1 MALKKWNT
9 NFRLEDSIRK
19 NRTTLSYEFRCS
31 RKFSAGM
38 TQKGMCHL
46 LFDQIFRRKLLVNGK
61 QPLEIG
67 NWKFRWNAHRW
78 RRYSIWKGFHPF
90 FPWVVPTGPRDSL
103 KLAKPHENTVSS
115 GKRGLPFQN
124 WSSTSSGK
132 NSVEGTKNCVLHL
145 HSNPLVP
152 FSELGIPDRKSCSIY
167 RHSPPGV
174 NIGMCH
180 PQRVWFLGLFGLKT
194 GIHFAYFGL
203 ESGMLFKRSTRA
215 YEPTVIV
222 SIPNE

>member
-1 MALKKWNT
+1 MKCPSMKKVFHLKGVPS
-9 NFRLEDSIRK
+9 F
-19 NRTTLSYEFRCS
+19 LS
-31 RKFSAGM
+31 
-38 TQKGMCHL
+38 L
-46 LFDQIFRRKLLVNGK
+46 
-61 QPLEIG
+61 
-67 NWKFRWNAHRW
+67 
-78 RRYSIWKGFHPF
+78 
-90 FPWVVPTGPRDSL
+90 
-103 KLAKPHENTVSS
+103 S
-115 GKRGLPFQN
+115 GTDRAAR
-124 WSSTSSGK
+124 K

-203 ESGMLFKRSTRA
+203 ESGMLFERRTRA
-215 YEPTVIV
+215 YEPTFIV